1 MSRLIRHY
9 VHQRSILPVH
19 VPTTHV
25 IYEATASDAGKLW
38 YLAQLTGQPRLRD
51 RALIADVQGSPAAAI
66 SLADDRIVADPYR
79 DTAHLTTE
87 LRRRARALRAL
98 ERTAS
103 LSDPMRAGVQV
114 RQ

>member
-9 VHQRSILPVH
+9 VHQRKILHVH

-79 DTAHLTTE
+79 DTARLTAD
-87 LRRRARALRAL
+87 LRSRARALRAL
-98 ERTAS
+98 EPAAS
-103 LSDPMRAGVQV
+103 LADPRRAGVQV

>member
-1 MSRLIRHY
+1 M
-9 VHQRSILPVH
+9 H

-51 RALIADVQGSPAAAI
+51 RVLIADVQGSPAAAI

-79 DTAHLTTE
+79 DTVRLTAE
-87 LRRRARALRAL
+87 LRTRARALRAL
-98 ERTAS
+98 EPTAS
-103 LSDPMRAGVQV
+103 LSDPMSAGVQV